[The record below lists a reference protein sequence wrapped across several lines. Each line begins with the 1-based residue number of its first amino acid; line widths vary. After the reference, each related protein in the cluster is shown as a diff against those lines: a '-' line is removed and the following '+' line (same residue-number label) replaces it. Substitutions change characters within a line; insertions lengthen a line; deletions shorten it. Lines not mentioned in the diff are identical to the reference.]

1 MSTPDARTAIEKLRA
16 GAQAV
21 RNYKL
26 AGLCRDALAG
36 DAAAVQRVT
45 AILAGA
51 GDPAAATPEPIA
63 AALYTVDAAGAELDR
78 ARDAGD
84 DTGPA
89 RTAYEAAYA
98 ALGAAYAAWQEDPR

>member
-16 GAQAV
+16 GAQTV

-36 DAAAVQRVT
+36 DASAGQRVT
-45 AILAGA
+45 AILAGE

-63 AALYTVDAAGAELDR
+63 AALYEVDQTGAELDR
-78 ARDAGD
+78 ARDAGE

-89 RTAYEAAYA
+89 RAAYDTAYET
-98 ALGAAYAAWQEDPR
+98 LRAAYAAWQEAGR